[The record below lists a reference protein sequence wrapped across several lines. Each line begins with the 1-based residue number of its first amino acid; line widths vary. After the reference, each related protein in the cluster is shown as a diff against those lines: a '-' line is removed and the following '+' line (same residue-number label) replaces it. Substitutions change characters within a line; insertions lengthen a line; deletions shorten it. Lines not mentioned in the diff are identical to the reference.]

1 MIFMPVNSVETDF
14 LFTQDSKSSF
24 LLMRSVKEE
33 EGREREERIRRI
45 ATYSSMT

>member
-1 MIFMPVNSVETDF
+1 MSVKSVEADF

-24 LLMRSVKEE
+24 FNNRKYER
-33 EGREREERIRRI
+33 GRRKRARGKRIRRI